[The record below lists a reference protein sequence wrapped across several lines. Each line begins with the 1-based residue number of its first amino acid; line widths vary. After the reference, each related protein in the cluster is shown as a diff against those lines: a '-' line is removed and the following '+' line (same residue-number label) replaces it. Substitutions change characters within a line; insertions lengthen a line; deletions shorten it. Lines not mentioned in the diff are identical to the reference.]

1 MKVFSSSLDPVAV
14 ESGEMGQD
22 VEGMGLA
29 ERAICLSLFVCLAVA
44 VFTTVGDRRKHPRLT
59 CPPSGGTDLPH
70 QHSLHS
76 HPEGTQCGVREDP
89 GDVHQYPVRE
99 HHLLQ
104 ECLVFRVVHGWPWWE
119 PPASWMK
126 VTIALSIFLICRK
139 GLCTSLCRGPSKWNR
154 CHFLWLSQCELT
166 CLSVHSVTV
175 SVADFQQDLPHYQWP
190 SKQPDMEV

>member
-44 VFTTVGDRRKHPRLT
+44 VFTTVGARRKHPRLT

-89 GDVHQYPVRE
+89 CDVHQYPVRE

-104 ECLVFRVVHGWPWWE
+104 ECLVFRVVHG
-119 PPASWMK
+119 
-126 VTIALSIFLICRK
+126 
-139 GLCTSLCRGPSKWNR
+139 
-154 CHFLWLSQCELT
+154 
-166 CLSVHSVTV
+166 
-175 SVADFQQDLPHYQWP
+175 
-190 SKQPDMEV
+190 